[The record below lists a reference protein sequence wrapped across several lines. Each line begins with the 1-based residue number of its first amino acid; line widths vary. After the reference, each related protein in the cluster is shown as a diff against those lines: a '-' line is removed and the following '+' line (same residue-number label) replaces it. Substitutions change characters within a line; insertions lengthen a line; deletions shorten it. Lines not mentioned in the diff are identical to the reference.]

1 MRGDPEIV
9 DIDPRPNERVVQ
21 LSLWRGPIT
30 GRRWPMT
37 EIVTEVSAA
46 YGITRADLMGRSK
59 RRRPAIA
66 RHHAMWLMR
75 LTPGRSLTKIGQFFG
90 VDHTTIHHGVRAHEG
105 RVAARRYIDTE
116 RAA

>member
-9 DIDPRPNERVVQ
+9 DIEHRAHERVVQ
-21 LSLWRGPIT
+21 FSLWRGPIT
-30 GRRWPMT
+30 GRRWLMT

-46 YGITRADLMGRSK
+46 YGITRADLMGRNK
-59 RRRPAIA
+59 RRKPSIA

-75 LTPGRSLTKIGQFFG
+75 LTPGRSLTRIGQFFG

-105 RVAARRYIDTE
+105 RLENRRYIETE
-116 RAA
+116 RVA